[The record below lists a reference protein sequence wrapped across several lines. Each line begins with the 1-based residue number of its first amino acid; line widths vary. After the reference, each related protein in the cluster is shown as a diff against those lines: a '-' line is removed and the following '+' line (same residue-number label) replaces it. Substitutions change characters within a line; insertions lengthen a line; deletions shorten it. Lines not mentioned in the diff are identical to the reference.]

1 MDDELRVQLKDK
13 LGMFYNHIKQKE
25 ELKKKY
31 QEMRDEEL
39 LKKQIQE
46 SRWSPQKIKCEY
58 KPTVEEFN
66 NLFGEI

>member
-1 MDDELRVQLKDK
+1 MDEELRIRLKDK

-31 QEMRDEEL
+31 QQMRDEEL

-46 SRWSPQKIKCEY
+46 SRWSVKKVESDYI
-58 KPTVEEFN
+58 PTIEEFDK
-66 NLFGEI
+66 LFGK

>member
-1 MDDELRVQLKDK
+1 MDDELRTRLKDK
-13 LGMFYNHIKQKE
+13 LGTFYNHIKQKE

-46 SRWSPQKIKCEY
+46 SRWSPQKIKSEY
-58 KPTVEEFN
+58 KPTIDEFDK
-66 NLFGEI
+66 LFGK